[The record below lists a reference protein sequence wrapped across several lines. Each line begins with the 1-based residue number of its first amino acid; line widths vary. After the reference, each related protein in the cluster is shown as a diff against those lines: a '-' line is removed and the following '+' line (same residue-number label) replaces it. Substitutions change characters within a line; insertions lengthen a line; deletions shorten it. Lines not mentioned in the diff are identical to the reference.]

1 MGNILVL
8 GDCLENMKKMRSKSI
23 DCIITDIPY
32 FQVVDDDWD
41 NQWKNSEEYLEFIH
55 NCIKEFDRI
64 TKDDASIIM
73 FTGRQYNRHIA
84 LLLDKY
90 FEERRIIIWS
100 RKRAFN
106 NTRGKALAS
115 GYEPICYYT
124 KGNPVFNNIK
134 IQSESKRKEYTE
146 GTLKDGVS
154 LSDVWSDIPALP
166 HNSKEKV
173 KHSSQKP
180 ITLMERCVLLCS
192 KENDTVL
199 DPFMGSGSTGVA
211 CKNLNRT
218 FIGIEANKEHFELA
232 KHRIH

>member
-8 GDCLENMKKMRSKSI
+8 GDCLENMKKMQSKTI

-73 FTGRQYNRHIA
+73 FTGRQYSRHIA

-180 ITLMERCVLLCS
+180 IALMERCVLLCS

>member
-1 MGNILVL
+1 MGSILVL
-8 GDCLENMKKMRSKSI
+8 GDCLENMKKMQSKTI

-180 ITLMERCVLLCS
+180 IALMERCVLLCS

>member
-8 GDCLENMKKMRSKSI
+8 GDCLENMKKMQSKTI

-232 KHRIH
+232 KHRIQ

>member
-8 GDCLENMKKMRSKSI
+8 GDCLENMKKMQSKTV
-23 DCIITDIPY
+23 DCVITDIPY

-180 ITLMERCVLLCS
+180 IALMERCVLLCS

>member
-8 GDCLENMKKMRSKSI
+8 GDCLENMKKMQPKSI

-192 KENDTVL
+192 KENDIVL

>member
-8 GDCLENMKKMRSKSI
+8 GDCLENMKKMQSKSI

-90 FEERRIIIWS
+90 FDERRIIIWS

-180 ITLMERCVLLCS
+180 IALMERCVLLCS
-192 KENDTVL
+192 KENDIVL